1 MSSPKRCPSRSSLTP
16 GTVSL
21 RLNVDRV
28 GVGVGVA
35 DGGGGGGGGAKGIPP
50 LRSSVVCFRALFYV
64 VDVVFFLWLGLLRV
78 VFQHII
84 SSSSSS
90 SSFFFD

>member
-35 DGGGGGGGGAKGIPP
+35 DGGGGGGGAKGIPP
-50 LRSSVVCFRALFYV
+50 LRSSVVCFRELFYV
-64 VDVVFFLWLGLLRV
+64 VINVVFFRLGLLRV

-90 SSFFFD
+90 SSSFFFD

>member
-21 RLNVDRV
+21 RLNVDRVGV

-64 VDVVFFLWLGLLRV
+64 VNVVFFRLGLLRV

-90 SSFFFD
+90 SFFFD

>member
-35 DGGGGGGGGAKGIPP
+35 DGGGGGGGGAKGITP

-64 VDVVFFLWLGLLRV
+64 VDVVFFRLGLLRV

-90 SSFFFD
+90 SSSFFFD